1 MVFNSFIVLSV
12 AHTSADAWQQIACIR
27 FQDRVSS
34 HQLLD
39 LICFP
44 LQELGHLAL
53 YLWTFL
59 CLPPPDAYS
68 SYAYHATS
76 DDDDDD
82 DDDDGDGHYPTHDHD
97 SSSSFDLDN
106 YYYNSHSD

>member
-27 FQDRVSS
+27 FQDRASS

-59 CLPPPDAYS
+59 CLPPPVAY

-76 DDDDDD
+76 DDDDD
-82 DDDDGDGHYPTHDHD
+82 GDGHYP
-97 SSSSFDLDN
+97 SSFDLDN
-106 YYYNSHSD
+106 HYFNSHSD